1 MSKFRAASRRRAKT
15 SSGIPVL
22 VVSGY
27 LGSGKTTLVRHLLA
41 DARRTGARVAVI
53 SNEFGELGI
62 DAALLAES
70 SDDYVEL
77 SGGCVCCKLSDA
89 LVETLEALRER
100 AQPDRIVIETSGV
113 ALPFETQLQLWRD
126 PVRRWIGD
134 DVAVVVVNAEQL
146 AVARDLD
153 DTFTQ
158 QVSSADFLVLNQTDR
173 VPAAALPRLERE
185 LRKWEPD
192 APLLAT
198 VHAQVSPEL
207 LFPPDL
213 ALVRARR
220 RAAGGVGAPPHDHV
234 RYAAE
239 EIVFPAGLACR
250 EVIAQLREIG
260 ALRAKGFV
268 ATHEGLRLVQGV
280 GARIELTQAESAPPE
295 LIGRVVV
302 IRR

>member
-1 MSKFRAASRRRAKT
+1 MSR
-15 SSGIPVL
+15 IPVL

-41 DARRTGARVAVI
+41 DAQRIGARVAVI

-62 DAALLAES
+62 DAALLGS
-70 SDDYVEL
+70 QSDDYVEL

-89 LVETLEALRER
+89 LVETLQTLRER

-126 PVRRWIGD
+126 PVRQWIAD
-134 DVAVVVVNAEQL
+134 DVAIVVVNAEQI
-146 AVARDLD
+146 AAGRDLD

-158 QVSSADFLVLNQTDR
+158 QVSSADFLLLNQIDR
-173 VPAAALPRLERE
+173 VPAAELPRLERE

-192 APLLAT
+192 APLLRG
-198 VHAQVSPEL
+198 VHARVSPEI

-213 ALVRARR
+213 AQVRAQR
-220 RAAGGVGAPPHDHV
+220 RAAGGVGTAAHGHAHF
-234 RYAAE
+234 AAE
-239 EIVFPAGLACR
+239 EIVLPAGLASADVV
-250 EVIAQLREIG
+250 EQLRGLG

-268 ATHEGLRLVQGV
+268 ATREGLRLVQGV
-280 GARIELTQAESAPPE
+280 GARIELAETEVAPPSE
-295 LIGRVVV
+295 LVGRVVV

>member
-1 MSKFRAASRRRAKT
+1 MKK
-15 SSGIPVL
+15 IPAV
-22 VVSGY
+22 VVSGF

-41 DARRTGARVAVI
+41 DARRSGARVAVV

-62 DAALLAES
+62 DAALLSQAN
-70 SDDYVEL
+70 DDYVEL

-89 LVETLEALRER
+89 LVETLELLREH

-126 PVRRWIGD
+126 PVRQWIAD

-146 AVARDLD
+146 AEERDLD

-158 QVSSADFLVLNQTDR
+158 QVSSADFLVLNQIDR
-173 VPAAALPRLERE
+173 VPVAALPRLERE
-185 LRKWEPD
+185 LRKWEPE
-192 APLLAT
+192 APLVPT
-198 VHAQVSPEL
+198 VHAQVPPEL

-213 ALVRARR
+213 AQLRAQR
-220 RAAGGVGAPPHDHV
+220 RAAGGVGAPPHDHDRAHARFLADELV
-234 RYAAE
+234 L
-239 EIVFPAGLACR
+239 PAG
-250 EVIAQLREIG
+250 IASADVRTRLRALG

-268 ATHEGLRLVQGV
+268 ATREGLRVVQGV
-280 GARIELTQAESAPPE
+280 GARIELASPEVPPPAE
-295 LIGRVVV
+295 LVGRLVV

>member
-1 MSKFRAASRRRAKT
+1 MKA
-15 SSGIPVL
+15 IPVL

-41 DARRTGARVAVI
+41 DARETGARVAVI

-62 DAALLAES
+62 DAALLAQAN
-70 SDDYVEL
+70 DDYVEL

-126 PVRRWIGD
+126 PVRKWIAD
-134 DVAVVVVNAEQL
+134 DVAVVVVNAEQ
-146 AVARDLD
+146 VAAGRDLD

-158 QVSSADFLVLNQTDR
+158 QVSSADFLVLNQIDR
-173 VPAAALPRLERE
+173 VPAAALPGIEHE
-185 LRKWEPD
+185 LRKWEPE

-198 VHAQVSPEL
+198 IHAEVSSEL

-213 ALVRARR
+213 AQVRARR
-220 RAAGGVGAPPHDHV
+220 RAAGGVGSPPHSHERFD
-234 RYAAE
+234 AE
-239 EIVFPAGLACR
+239 EIVMPAGLSCA
-250 EVIAQLREIG
+250 EVRAQLRALG
-260 ALRAKGFV
+260 AVRAKGFV
-268 ATHEGLRLVQGV
+268 ATREGLRLVQGV
-280 GARIELTQAESAPPE
+280 GARVELASPEVAPPRA